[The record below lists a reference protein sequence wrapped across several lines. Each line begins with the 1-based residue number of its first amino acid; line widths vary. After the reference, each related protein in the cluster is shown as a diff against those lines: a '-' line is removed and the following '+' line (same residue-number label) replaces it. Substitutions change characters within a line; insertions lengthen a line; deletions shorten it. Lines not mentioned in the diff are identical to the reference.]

1 MLLVSLELENIR
13 SYRNARI
20 SFPRGRVL
28 LSGDIGAG
36 KSTILLAVEFA
47 LFGLIRGW
55 NDGEKL
61 VRHGAANARVRL
73 EADIGGHIVI
83 ERSLKRSG
91 SGIQQEDVVLESEG
105 IQRRIMPSEA
115 RAFII
120 ARLGY
125 PEEFVTKQPL
135 LFRYTVFTPQES
147 MRQIIEERSDA
158 RLTAIRTIFGI
169 DRYESIVRNA
179 QIVSRVLRQSSAVL
193 SGRLERTRVVVDELA
208 TLKRDRERL
217 VHDRDE
223 ARSRSEEARAMCEQA
238 QSALEE
244 VRSLVEREKAKR
256 SERERLVAERSEL
269 DAEREALIAE
279 RSQLVVEEVA
289 IPDIDAIEARSK
301 SVESA
306 IAQLD
311 TSIESVREERSERS
325 KRIALIDADHTRLSK
340 TRAEI
345 VEAQRIRSERER
357 ELASELERFA
367 RFDAEAVRSRIDA
380 LDTSVER
387 ARDERTR
394 LSERLAS
401 ESERLATLPQDVCP
415 TCGQNVAEDHRA
427 RSVKRL
433 RASLESLEEER
444 GRLDDRI
451 TRMSGEQ
458 RNLAERLAAYEA
470 LVERKSRLP
479 EDRSEELDTLTEELE
494 RLGSERSE
502 LAERIGSLEDRL
514 ESVLE
519 ERAGRISERDAV
531 HKKLRRA
538 EELRVRA
545 ERTKRAVERRAQIDA
560 RMKAVRSRIE
570 RIAKMMPEDDPK
582 VFERFENAKQA
593 LTTAEGERARVSAH
607 LERVEERVRS
617 CDERI
622 FRLREELSDLKRIE
636 GERIRIDSVVSTLSD
651 QVPDLAERVES
662 SIMRRILIETND
674 HFSRW
679 FSVLVEDLEGYLDE
693 RFTPRIV
700 QSGYDVSFE
709 NLSGG
714 ERTSVA
720 LAFRLALHESI
731 NHLTGQSSAG
741 LLILDEPTDGFSS
754 EQLGA
759 VRSVLS
765 QLRSEQVIIVS
776 HEPVVEGFV
785 DSVIRIE
792 KRADRS
798 VIV

>member
-1 MLLVSLELENIR
+1 MLLVSLELENVR
-13 SYRNARI
+13 SYRRARI
-20 SFPRGRVL
+20 GFPKGRVL

-47 LFGLIRGW
+47 LFGLVRGW

-61 VRHGAANARVRL
+61 MRHGATSARVIL
-73 EADIGGHIVI
+73 EADIGGRIVI

-91 SGIQQEDVVLESEG
+91 SSIQQEEVLLEADG
-105 IQRRIMPSEA
+105 LQRRIMPSEA

-125 PEEFVTKQPL
+125 PEEFSSKQPV
-135 LFRYTVFTPQES
+135 LFRYTVFAPQES

-158 RLTAIRTIFGI
+158 RLAAVRTIFGI

-179 QIVSRVLRQSSAVL
+179 QIVARVLKQSSARL
-193 SGRLERTRVVVDELA
+193 SGRLERKSVVVDELA
-208 TLKRDRERL
+208 VLKRDFERL
-217 VHDRDE
+217 VEDRDT
-223 ARSRSEEARAMCEQA
+223 ARSKLEKAQAASEQA
-238 QSALEE
+238 QSSLEAARAL
-244 VRSLVEREKAKR
+244 LEREKAKR
-256 SERERLVAERSEL
+256 SERERLAAERSEL
-269 DAEREALIAE
+269 EGELEALIAE
-279 RSQLVVEEVA
+279 RSQLVVEDIEV
-289 IPDIDAIEARSK
+289 PDIGVIEARSK
-301 SVESA
+301 SVGSA

-311 TSIESVREERSERS
+311 ESIESTREERSERS
-325 KRIALIDADHTRLSK
+325 KRMALLDAEQQRLTK
-340 TRAEI
+340 AK
-345 VEAQRIRSERER
+345 VDVGEAQRLRSERER
-357 ELASELERFA
+357 ELAAEFERFL
-367 RFDAEAVRSRIDA
+367 RFDADAVRSRIDV
-380 LDTSVER
+380 LGKSVER

-394 LSERLAS
+394 LSERRDAQ
-401 ESERLATLPQDVCP
+401 SERLASLPDGVCP
-415 TCGQNVAEDHRA
+415 TCGQIVEEDHRA
-427 RSVKRL
+427 RSVEELK
-433 RASLESLEEER
+433 ASLVSLEEDLV
-444 GRLDDRI
+444 RLDDRI
-451 TRMSGEQ
+451 THMGSQIRDLG
-458 RNLAERLAAYEA
+458 ERLAAYDA
-470 LVERKSRLP
+470 LVEQRSRLP
-479 EDRSEELDTLTEELE
+479 EDRSEELETLTNDL
-494 RLGSERSE
+494 
-502 LAERIGSLEDRL
+502 ERIGSQRSELVEQAGLLDEKL
-514 ESVLE
+514 ESFLE
-519 ERAGRISERDAV
+519 ERTGRISERDAL

-545 ERTKRAVERRAQIDA
+545 ERAKRAFERRAQIDA
-560 RMKAVRSRIE
+560 RMKAVRDRIE
-570 RIAKMMPEDDPK
+570 RVSKMMPEDDPK
-582 VFERFENAKQA
+582 VAERFEHARATAEK
-593 LTTAEGERARVSAH
+593 AEGERARLSAE
-607 LERVEERVRS
+607 LERSQERARACEERS
-617 CDERI
+617 L
-622 FRLREELSDLKRIE
+622 RLHEELSDLKRLE
-636 GERIRIDSVVSTLSD
+636 GERSRIDSVISTLSE
-651 QVPDLAERVES
+651 QVPDVADRVES

-731 NHLTGQSSAG
+731 NHITGQSSSG

-754 EQLGA
+754 EQLDA
-759 VRSVLS
+759 VRTVLS

-776 HEPVVEGFV
+776 HEPLVEGFV